1 MGGRTWTG
9 SNRVANNDRKDQD
22 RVWSVA
28 GGAGFC
34 MLVTMDGNQP
44 WGRPMGVITRP
55 EEGKLFMLTDKASL
69 KDNQI
74 SRNPAVLLLFNQK
87 PDFLTLRGRAK
98 LRTDRETVRELWSPG
113 AQAFWPEGPEDR
125 NVIAIEV
132 SPQQAELWEGDNALL
147 STVKFAW
154 AIATRQTAR
163 PGESKKL
170 TLTARPSR
178 KRATTGSRSKPPA
191 KKVAKKVAKARRGS
205 K

>member
-1 MGGRTWTG
+1 MPNIS
-9 SNRVANNDRKDQD
+9 SNTQDQD

-28 GGAGFC
+28 EHAGFC
-34 MLVTMDGNQP
+34 MLVTMDGKQP
-44 WGRPMGVITRP
+44 WGRPMGVIARP
-55 EEGKLFMLTDKASL
+55 EQGKVFMLTDRASL

-74 SRNPAVLLLFNQK
+74 SRDPTVLLLFNRK
-87 PDFLTLRGRAK
+87 PDFLTLRGKAV
-98 LRTDRETVRELWSPG
+98 LRTDRETVRSLWSPG
-113 AQAFWPEGPEDR
+113 AQAFWPEGPDDT

-132 SPQQAELWEGDNALL
+132 APQQAELWEGDNALV

-170 TLTARPSR
+170 TLTARKPR
-178 KRATTGSRSKPPA
+178 KKASLTRGKRGAPVKAAKRPA
-191 KKVAKKVAKARRGS
+191 KVTRSAKARKAS